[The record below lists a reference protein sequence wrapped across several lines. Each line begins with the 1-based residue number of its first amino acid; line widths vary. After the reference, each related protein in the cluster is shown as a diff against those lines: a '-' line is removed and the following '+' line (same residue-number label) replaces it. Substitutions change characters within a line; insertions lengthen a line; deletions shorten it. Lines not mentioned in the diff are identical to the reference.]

1 MKKKVVN
8 PNLPAPYGQM
18 SAEEL
23 DAEVAKF
30 DRQFIADESKP
41 LTPEMVAAWQRAM
54 RKLGRPRVGAGVKV
68 VAVSIEKSLL
78 RRTDAMAKK
87 QKISRAALIARAL
100 ETILGKAG

>member
-1 MKKKVVN
+1 
-8 PNLPAPYGQM
+8 
-18 SAEEL
+18 
-23 DAEVAKF
+23 
-30 DRQFIADESKP
+30 
-41 LTPEMVAAWQRAM
+41 
-54 RKLGRPRVGAGVKV
+54 VKV